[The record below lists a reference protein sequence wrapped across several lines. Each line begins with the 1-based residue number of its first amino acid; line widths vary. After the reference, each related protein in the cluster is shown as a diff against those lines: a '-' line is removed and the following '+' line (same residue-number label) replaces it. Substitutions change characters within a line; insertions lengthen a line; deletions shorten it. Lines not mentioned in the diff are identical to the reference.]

1 MWCCNTGGQTLV
13 VTPGQRD
20 GHVRPKRTLSRQKFE
35 RKPKFGAKSYRLTGK
50 PGMLVQISENSA
62 TVTPYGSLGNV
73 HQTVSSEG
81 HGLRGTVRH
90 RAGMRLMMRTLMVA
104 MIGALIA
111 LVFACSAA
119 RADWASN
126 TYNTADAD
134 ETDLD
139 ALAISEQDDASLIV
153 ACVRNSKFLAIVFR
167 EPRANWQRGEALDA
181 LITSDAGDYRRLPL
195 NGNVIERTVVAMRGK
210 NAAVADADVMT
221 TYADETAAIALIGR
235 VQESF
240 SISVGGYTRSFSASN
255 FHDAV
260 EPVLRQCGLAWF
272 GNDVKEV
279 TD

>member
-1 MWCCNTGGQTLV
+1 
-13 VTPGQRD
+13 
-20 GHVRPKRTLSRQKFE
+20 
-35 RKPKFGAKSYRLTGK
+35 
-50 PGMLVQISENSA
+50 MLIQISENSA
-62 TVTPYGSLGNV
+62 TVTPYGSLGDV
-73 HQTVSSEG
+73 YHAVSSDG
-81 HGLRGTVRH
+81 RGQRGTVHH
-90 RAGMRLMMRTLMVA
+90 RAGMRLIMRTLIGAV
-104 MIGALIA
+104 IGALIA
-111 LVFACSAA
+111 VVFACSAA

-153 ACVRNSKFLAIVFR
+153 ACAGKSKLLAIVFH
-167 EPRANWQRGEALDA
+167 EPRANWQRGEATEV
-181 LITSDAGDYRRLPL
+181 LITPDAGDYRQVPL
-195 NGNVIERTVVAMRGK
+195 NGNVVGQTVIAVRGK